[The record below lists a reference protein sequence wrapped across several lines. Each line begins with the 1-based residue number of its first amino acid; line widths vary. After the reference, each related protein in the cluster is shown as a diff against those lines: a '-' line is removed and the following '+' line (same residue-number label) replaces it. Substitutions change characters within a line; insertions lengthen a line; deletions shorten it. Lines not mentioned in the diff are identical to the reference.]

1 MGDRPRKPPPGDR
14 PRKPP
19 PSAYDALQA
28 RLHVVWFVL
37 GLLTGIVLMLVI
49 RSAGA

>member
-14 PRKPP
+14 PRKPQ

-28 RLHVVWFVL
+28 RLDVMWFVL
-37 GLLTGIVLMLVI
+37 GPLTGMVLMLVI

>member
-19 PSAYDALQA
+19 PTGWESVQTRMQA
-28 RLHVVWFVL
+28 IWFVL
-37 GLLTGIVLMLVI
+37 GLLAGIVLMLVI
-49 RSAGA
+49 RSAG